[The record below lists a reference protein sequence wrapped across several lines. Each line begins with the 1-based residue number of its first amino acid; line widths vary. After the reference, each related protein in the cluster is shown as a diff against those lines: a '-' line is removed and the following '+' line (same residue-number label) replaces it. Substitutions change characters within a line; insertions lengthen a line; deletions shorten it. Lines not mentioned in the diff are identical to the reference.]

1 MADKND
7 FSELLA
13 EMLIR
18 MDQQQGEIKQTNE
31 ILRTVADVQTRMLT
45 QMELIY
51 TNQQHFNERQLGF
64 NDRQIGF
71 NERQEQFNERQEQ
84 FNERQLSFNDRQ
96 EQFNERQLS
105 FNERQEQF
113 NERQEKINT
122 EVLSELRE
130 IKTAQQELTAA
141 FARFADY
148 EQRLTRLEEFMR
160 RAS

>member
-18 MDQQQGEIKQTNE
+18 MDRQQEEIHQTNT

-51 TNQQHFNERQLGF
+51 TNQQHFNERQLAF
-64 NDRQIGF
+64 ND
-71 NERQEQFNERQEQ
+71 
-84 FNERQLSFNDRQ
+84 
-96 EQFNERQLS
+96 
-105 FNERQEQF
+105 
-113 NERQEKINT
+113 RQEKINT
-122 EVLSELRE
+122 EVLTELRE
-130 IKTAQQELTAA
+130 IKTAQQQLTGA
-141 FARFADY
+141 FTRFADY
-148 EQRLTRLEEFMR
+148 EERLNRLEEFMR

>member
-18 MDQQQGEIKQTNE
+18 MDRQQEEIHQTNT

-51 TNQQHFNERQLGF
+51 TNQQQ
-64 NDRQIGF
+64 
-71 NERQEQFNERQEQ
+71 
-84 FNERQLSFNDRQ
+84 SNDRQ
-96 EQFNERQLS
+96 EQFNERQ
-105 FNERQEQF
+105 
-113 NERQEKINT
+113 EKLNT
-122 EVLSELRE
+122 EVLAELRE
-130 IKTAQQELTAA
+130 IKTDLREIKEVILNNH
-141 FARFADY
+141 
-148 EQRLTRLEEFMR
+148 EERLRRLEEFMR